1 MQYKFTG
8 SIPTKRQIE
17 KLRLALSAYQ
27 DGSGQL
33 VFKPGESLPGWRD
46 FERSV
51 ALAFGGIAQESK
63 AIFDVLVPVSKNP
76 KIHLGIS
83 CKMRETLHT
92 VEQTG
97 RVTVEVSNSSGK
109 FWNALK
115 AKGIDDY
122 NLNPELSG
130 QILLD
135 LVENWYRQVSLE
147 QGRDVDLNKSFYL
160 ILQWHKRSGRYQLF
174 QYQTQLPDPKT
185 LFWEAVGR
193 RLIGRDDNGVII
205 EWYGHSGGQLKYY
218 PLADNAIWASNV
230 FQLEP
235 LPAGE
240 YGLKRR
246 VREYF
251 SELWH
256 ASDEGQEAKD

>member
-1 MQYKFTG
+1 MRYIFTG

-17 KLRLALSAYQ
+17 KLRLILSVYQ

-33 VFKPGESLPGWRD
+33 VFEPGKSLPGWRD

-51 ALAFGGIAQESK
+51 ALAFDGIAQESK
-63 AIFDVLVPVSKNP
+63 AIFDVLVPIPQISEVDF
-76 KIHLGIS
+76 GIS

-97 RVTVEVSNSSGK
+97 RVTVEVSNSHGK
-109 FWNALK
+109 FWDALK

-122 NLNPELSG
+122 SINPDTSG
-130 QILLD
+130 KILLD
-135 LVENWYRQVSLE
+135 LVESWHSRVSLE
-147 QGRDVDLNKSFYL
+147 QGGTVDLRKSFYL

-174 QYQTQLPDPKT
+174 QYQVQLPDPET
-185 LFWEAVGR
+185 LFWEAAGK
-193 RLIGRDDNGVII
+193 RLIGRDDDGVMI

-218 PLADNAIWASNV
+218 PFADEAIWSSEV

-235 LPAGE
+235 LPAGD

-251 SELWH
+251 SDLWYTN
-256 ASDEGQEAKD
+256 DEG